1 MSQASRSSEPPALA
15 VDVAEPGDGPRNDDS
30 RPPQSSEPTALTVFF
45 LAEFVAFVFYLA
57 ISRHMWFYLDEW
69 DFLANRTAFNLGD
82 LFRAHNEHWVTIP
95 VLMYRGL
102 WWVFGLHSYV
112 PYQVVILVLHLGAA
126 LLIRV
131 VMRRVG
137 VRPWTAT
144 IVACVLVFFGS
155 GYQNIVLPFQMTL
168 VGSLVFGLMQ
178 LLGATHDRPDMRSL
192 DRRDWY
198 ALGAGCA
205 ALMCSGVGVSMVI
218 AVGVAVLMV
227 RGWRLALVHTVPL
240 AALYVG
246 WYAAIGHS
254 GFTGYHANV
263 GQILSFVRTFV
274 AATFGAMGHVRGVG
288 PLLGVLLIGGLFL
301 AYRPLDWRTLREQ
314 AALPVGLLVGAL
326 ALLLITGF
334 GRAGLGTFQEKS
346 RYLHLVAAMTLPAL
360 AVAADTVMR
369 RFRPLSVVV
378 VAVIVVGIPGNLN
391 VIDTYMTR
399 PIVTNQ
405 VAYRQ
410 MMLSL
415 PYVAVAKEVPAAVKP
430 EQQLAH
436 FVTIG
441 WLLAGAASGRIPKP
455 STISPADQAMDT
467 LRLSFEQGP
476 GRRVPGDVCVA
487 VARQHVF
494 TLTTGQQLVVR
505 APSGSFR
512 FLPAATAGT
521 YGTYPFLA
529 ITPAGSIFTAVRP
542 LTFRTSGAPSVYGQL
557 CATPSIIQATNAA
570 DAAGS

>member
-1 MSQASRSSEPPALA
+1 MSQASSRSSEPPVL
-15 VDVAEPGDGPRNDDS
+15 DVAVGESHEGSADDES
-30 RPPQSSEPTALTVFF
+30 RPPQSSEPYAVTVFF
-45 LAEFVAFVFYLA
+45 LAEFVAFVYYLA
-57 ISRHMWFYLDEW
+57 ISRQMWFYLDEW

-95 VLMYRGL
+95 VLTYRAL
-102 WWVFGLHSYV
+102 WWMFGLRSYL
-112 PYQVVILVLHLGAA
+112 PYQVVILVLHLSAA
-126 LLIRV
+126 WLIRV

-144 IVACVLVFFGS
+144 IVACILVFFGS

-168 VGSLVFGLMQ
+168 VGSLVFGLIQ
-178 LLGATHDRPDMRSL
+178 LLGATHDRSDVRSV

-198 ALGAGCA
+198 ALAAGCA

-218 AVGVAVLMV
+218 AVGVAVLCS
-227 RGWRLALVHTVPL
+227 RGWHLALLHTVPL
-240 AALYVG
+240 AAVYFA

-263 GQILSFVRTFV
+263 GQVLRFVRTFV

-288 PLLGVLLIGGLFL
+288 PLLGLLLVGGLIV
-301 AYRPLDWRTLREQ
+301 AYRPLDWREFRRQ
-314 AALPVGLLVGAL
+314 AAMPLGLLVGAL

-334 GRAGLGTFQEKS
+334 GRAGLSTFQEKS
-346 RYLHLVAAMTLPAL
+346 RYLHLDAAMTLPAL
-360 AVAADTVMR
+360 GVAADAVMR
-369 RFRPLSVVV
+369 RFRSFTVVV
-378 VAVIVVGIPGNLN
+378 VAVLVVGIPGNLN
-391 VIDTYMTR
+391 VISNYMTR
-399 PIVTNQ
+399 PIVTHQ
-405 VAYRQ
+405 VAYKQ

-415 PYVAVAKEVPAAVKP
+415 PYVPAAKQVPSAVKP

-441 WLLAGAASGRIPKP
+441 WLLSGAASGRIPKP
-455 STISPADQAMDT
+455 ATISSENEAMDT

-476 GRRVPGDVCVA
+476 GKRVPGDACVG
-487 VARQHVF
+487 VAHQHIF
-494 TLTTGQQLVVR
+494 TLAKGQQLVVR

-512 FLPAATAGT
+512 FAPATADT
-521 YGTYPFLA
+521 YGTYPFEA

-542 LTFRTSGAPSVYGQL
+542 VTFRTTGAPSVFGQL
-557 CATPSIIQATNAA
+557 CAAPSIIRATTAA
-570 DAAGS
+570 DAAVS